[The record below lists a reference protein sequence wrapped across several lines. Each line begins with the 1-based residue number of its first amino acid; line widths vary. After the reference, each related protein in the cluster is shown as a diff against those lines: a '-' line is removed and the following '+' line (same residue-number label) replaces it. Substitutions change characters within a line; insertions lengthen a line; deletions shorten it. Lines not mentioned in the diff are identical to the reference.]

1 MVLQVGEILGLF
13 RVRGAAMYG
22 GEAVSQLEHALQ
34 CAQLAEEAGAGPELV
49 AACLLHDFGHLLAGS
64 GDRTQARGLDDAHQ
78 HLALPFLREAFPE
91 SVLEPIRLHVDA
103 KRYLC
108 HVEPEYWDALSPV
121 SKHSLVLQGG
131 PYGERAAA
139 TFRARP
145 HAAGAIQLR
154 RWDDLAKSPRKP
166 TPELEHYAGILRRCT
181 LTAAD
186 QWT

>member
-1 MVLQVGEILGLF
+1 MVLHMGEIMGLF

-34 CAQLAEEAGAGPELV
+34 CAQLAEQAGAGPELV

-64 GDRTQARGLDDAHQ
+64 GDRTQARGLDNAHQ
-78 HLALPFLREAFPE
+78 HLALPFLREAFPV

-108 HVEPEYWDALSPV
+108 NAEPAYWDALSPV

-131 PYGERAAA
+131 PFTDRAAA

-145 HAAGAIQLR
+145 HAADAIRLR
-154 RWDDLAKSPRKP
+154 RWDDLAKAPGKP
-166 TPELEHYAGILRRCT
+166 TPDLEHYAAVLRRCS
-181 LTAAD
+181 LAAAD
-186 QWT
+186 SWT